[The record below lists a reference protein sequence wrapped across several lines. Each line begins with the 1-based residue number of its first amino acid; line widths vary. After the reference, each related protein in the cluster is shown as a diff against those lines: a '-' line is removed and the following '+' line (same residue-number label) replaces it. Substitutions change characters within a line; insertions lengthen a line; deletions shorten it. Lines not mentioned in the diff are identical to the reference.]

1 MTARVTAAEA
11 HALADERGAMG
22 AIAREVAALT
32 GERDALSAELTRRA
46 AREAVDLTALRY
58 ALDHAMDQ
66 EHRRE
71 LAGAIDRHESGSGAH
86 GLHLIVALRRGGE
99 LRAHCSAMATAAGA
113 KSWNEAPEVVASA
126 RQRADVAEGQLAGLR
141 AAVRAEREAVRAQD
155 TATQEESAE
164 REAWSALNM
173 RGRLVEADCAAGA
186 RAWDKAHDRA
196 LTARTARERATADV
210 HTALDALLSDG
221 GGR

>member
-1 MTARVTAAEA
+1 
-11 HALADERGAMG
+11 
-22 AIAREVAALT
+22 
-32 GERDALSAELTRRA
+32 
-46 AREAVDLTALRY
+46 
-58 ALDHAMDQ
+58 
-66 EHRRE
+66 
-71 LAGAIDRHESGSGAH
+71 
-86 GLHLIVALRRGGE
+86 
-99 LRAHCSAMATAAGA
+99 
-113 KSWNEAPEVVASA
+113 VVASA